1 MLLPQIGA
9 TLVNWDEYARCANMD
24 GHPHWRGQDCGDQAR
39 AGAQPRRGFV
49 LFAMALTVALGA
61 MVMVIAASSVQAM
74 SYSAAL
80 HAKSDDW
87 VGLAAIGSLV
97 VCVLL
102 GALIVRRYV
111 TARHRHR

>member
-1 MLLPQIGA
+1 MS
-9 TLVNWDEYARCANMD
+9 
-24 GHPHWRGQDCGDQAR
+24 GHPHWRGRDTAEPGHTA
-39 AGAQPRRGFV
+39 AQPRRGFV
-49 LFAMALTVALGA
+49 LFALALTAALGA

-87 VGLAAIGSLV
+87 VGMAAIGSVL

-102 GALIVRRYV
+102 GALIVHRY
-111 TARHRHR
+111 TTTRHR